1 MRYVVGP
8 KITNKEELPVLLPSL
23 KVITVIAVSVLF
35 LSLIQPKANAQN
47 QVIQLDVP
55 PASCHVTLPTSGQFQ
70 PTPGISTV
78 AEHYSHARGRFLY
91 GNGKLS
97 TVLPTDG
104 IWRTMFS
111 DPTHGAYSTK
121 LPWFRLDPSFSQ
133 NDGPLSITLTA
144 LGAPPY
150 EKSTTYRGDAH
161 PNSGDTEVNSNIFVP
176 MVGCWQITGK
186 YKDQELTFT
195 VWVSSN
201 NDRKP
206 LWSF

>member
-1 MRYVVGP
+1 M
-8 KITNKEELPVLLPSL
+8 LLPNW
-23 KVITVIAVSVLF
+23 KVAAVIAVSGFF
-35 LSLIQPKANAQN
+35 LTLSQPRANAQN
-47 QVIQLDVP
+47 TVMQPDVP
-55 PASCHVTLPTSGQFQ
+55 PASCHVTLPSSGQFQ
-70 PTPGISTV
+70 PTPGISIV

-91 GNGKLS
+91 GNEKLS

-111 DPTHGAYSTK
+111 DPTRGAFRTK
-121 LPWFRLDPSFSQ
+121 LPWFRLDPSFSP

-144 LGAPPY
+144 LDAPPY
-150 EKSTTYRGDAH
+150 QKLTTYRGDAH

-176 MVGCWQITGK
+176 MVGCWKIIGT